1 MAGGRCA
8 GDYLPYLKHTEPVP
22 VAGLSRRHP
31 DFCVYRFASVFVAER
46 ETFTADDGC
55 CFYVNW
61 RLPTGVLQ
69 WIVMLRG
76 RGV

>member
-46 ETFTADDGC
+46 ETFTADEQQKRHSARPVASGA
-55 CFYVNW
+55 
-61 RLPTGVLQ
+61 
-69 WIVMLRG
+69 
-76 RGV
+76 